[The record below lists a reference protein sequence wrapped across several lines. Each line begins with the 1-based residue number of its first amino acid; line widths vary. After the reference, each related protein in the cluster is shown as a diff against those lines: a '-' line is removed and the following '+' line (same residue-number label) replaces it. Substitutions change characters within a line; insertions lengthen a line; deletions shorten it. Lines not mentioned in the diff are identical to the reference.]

1 MSPRRPGPWREPS
14 ARSFLTAASC
24 STLLARGHFTRAH
37 VQGTGTPGRGSARR
51 QVGAGIGGSS
61 SPDLPSPRARRP
73 PSRERVLLPRP
84 ASQQDDL
91 APGRRPHVGAPL
103 AQSWSLCFRTER
115 GPSRRVLRPYSQGD
129 PRSPFL
135 PLWSGILVAPTNRA
149 GTRATGVRRSPG
161 VHRSKGTPGN
171 AVTNVK
177 NAPAQCTKVKIS
189 AMYPG

>member
-1 MSPRRPGPWREPS
+1 MHRKRSPRCPHAVQARGMNPP

-61 SPDLPSPRARRP
+61 SPDLPSPRAQRP
-73 PSRERVLLPRP
+73 PSCERVLLPRP

-103 AQSWSLCFRTER
+103 AQSWSLCFRHRE
-115 GPSRRVLRPYSQGD
+115 GPLPRCPASLQSGRPSEPVSSSVEWDPCGAYQQGRD
-129 PRSPFL
+129 SGDRSEALAWGAPFK
-135 PLWSGILVAPTNRA
+135 GDARK
-149 GTRATGVRRSPG
+149 RSDECKECASTM
-161 VHRSKGTPGN
+161 H
-171 AVTNVK
+171 
-177 NAPAQCTKVKIS
+177 
-189 AMYPG
+189 